1 MKTEIKEMTRLQ
13 VICGIIEFT
22 KIYDFEYE
30 LEYMGL
36 EISPTLDGAYPWCD
50 AVTLT
55 LDNELMFYIGAKETI
70 YCPCC
75 GPMREFKWVSVKDMT
90 TEDLRIILDYLD
102 LRLDK
107 KCS

>member
-30 LEYMGL
+30 LEYMGI
-36 EISPTLDGAYPWCD
+36 EISPTLDGTYPSCD
-50 AVTLT
+50 AVT
-55 LDNELMFYIGAKETI
+55 LDNELMFYISAKETI

-75 GPMREFKWVSVKDMT
+75 GPMTKFEWVRVKDMT

-107 KCS
+107 KCY